1 MKIVRLIIATIAI
14 LFTLFFAILTPWALI
29 GTLIA
34 GLGIY
39 LSDQKQKGYVTFS
52 KPGWITASG
61 LIVAV
66 ILTVI
71 FAEPVEETAKE
82 TATKTQLAS
91 KEEKNEEK
99 EKAQEEAE
107 EKKAAA
113 VKKEAEEKKAAEAK
127 AKEEAAAKAKVEEE
141 AKVKEAAEAKAK
153 AEAKEKQQ
161 KEIANKF
168 NLEAVTV
175 YRAVD
180 GDTLELSDGRRIR
193 LVGVNTPETTTRHEQ
208 YGKEASNYTS
218 AQLTGKKVWMQKD
231 VSDTDRYN
239 RYLRL
244 IWLSL
249 PTDVM
254 SEKEIR
260 EKMFNAKLVLNGYA
274 EPSTYSPDV
283 KYSDYFVKFARE
295 ARAKKTGLWAYGS
308 NGTTKG
314 DLDPKKSTTT
324 ASTTPSKPSSST
336 SSVKPATKPA
346 PKPAASATPA
356 PKAEFFQ
363 NCTELRKVYP
373 NGVPS
378 THPAYAP
385 KHDRD
390 KDNYACER

>member
-1 MKIVRLIIATIAI
+1 LKIIRLILGILAI
-14 LFTLFFAILTPWALI
+14 LFTLFFAILAPWALI
-29 GTLIA
+29 GTLMVA
-34 GLGIY
+34 FGLYQI
-39 LSDQKQKGYVTFS
+39 SQKRKGNLTFS
-52 KPGWITASG
+52 KPGWFVALG
-61 LIVAV
+61 LILSIVLGSA
-66 ILTVI
+66 
-71 FAEPVEETAKE
+71 FSEPVEETAKK
-82 TATKTQLAS
+82 TNTQTQLAS

-99 EKAQEEAE
+99 EKAKKEAAE
-107 EKKAAA
+107 A
-113 VKKEAEEKKAAEAK
+113 KKEAEEKKAAEAK
-127 AKEEAAAKAKVEEE
+127 KKKEEAKAKAKAEEE
-141 AKVKEAAEAKAK
+141 AKVKAAAEAKAK
-153 AEAKEKQQ
+153 EQ
-161 KEIANKF
+161 KELANKF

-180 GDTLELSDGRRIR
+180 GDTLELSDGRKIR
-193 LVGVNTPETTTRHEQ
+193 LVGVNTPESTTRHEE

-218 AQLTGKKVWMQKD
+218 AQLKGKKVWMQKD

-239 RYLRL
+239 RYLRI
-244 IWLSL
+244 IWLSI

-260 EKMFNAKLVLNGYA
+260 AKMFNAKLVLNGYA

-295 ARAKKTGLWAYGS
+295 ARANNTGLWAYGN

-324 ASTTPSKPSSST
+324 ASTAPSKSSSTT
-336 SSVKPATKPA
+336 SSVKPVPA
-346 PKPAASATPA
+346 PKPAPAPAPA
-356 PKAEFFQ
+356 PKAEYYQ

-378 THPAYAP
+378 THPAYAS